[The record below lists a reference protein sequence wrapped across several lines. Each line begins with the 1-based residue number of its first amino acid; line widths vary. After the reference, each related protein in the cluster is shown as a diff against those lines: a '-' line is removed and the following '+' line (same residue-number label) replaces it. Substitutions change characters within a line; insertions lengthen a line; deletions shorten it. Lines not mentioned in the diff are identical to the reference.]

1 MSTTTTAAAQRH
13 RLVSFPAAVAA
24 FSTPAPT
31 VWAPPRRRSAAEAA
45 ASVSLVR
52 RPCHRPRSAAACRWR
67 HASPSV
73 VGWGVVAHPRMGS
86 GPPRRPV
93 EEGEAPEVEGGLLPA
108 ATSKSAAAAAAA
120 AAASA
125 AAGMSGNGE
134 DATKPLVGVPSGSD
148 ADLERDGGGGV
159 VPPGSAS
166 TSGSEVQ
173 VATPGGGDDGIN
185 GAPTRSPLKPTAKQG
200 WLAAAAERALGTS
213 LTPELTAILCVYF
226 VQGALGISRL
236 ALSFFLKDD
245 LGLSPAAVSA
255 LTGILVFP
263 WLIKPLY
270 GFLSDSVPLFGYRRR
285 SYLAGAGVLG
295 AVAWTALATWA
306 STPTQAIVAATLGS
320 ASVAISDVVA
330 DSLVVERSR
339 GASAETAGGLQS
351 LMWGASAT
359 GGLLS
364 AYFSGS
370 LLTILT
376 ARQVFGLTALF
387 PVATA
392 SLSLLIPESPMARRA
407 VHGRLTST
415 VAVFRARAARL
426 WGALSQRQVYL
437 PAAFVFLWQA
447 TPSPDAALFFFQTS
461 ELGFGPEFLGRVR
474 LVSSA
479 ASLVGVFVFRR
490 FLRSV
495 PTKQVMLWATIVGLP
510 LSLTQ
515 LALVTR
521 LNVSLGIPDRLFALT
536 DTAVLTVL
544 GQVSFMPTLV
554 LAARLCPPDVEASLF
569 AALMSVYNASG
580 VVSNES
586 GAALTAA
593 LGVSEGHYDN
603 LALLV
608 GMCCFLGV
616 LPLPL
621 LGWLDE
627 APANGGHEAAGEGK
641 KAEEKV

>member
-1 MSTTTTAAAQRH
+1 M
-13 RLVSFPAAVAA
+13 
-24 FSTPAPT
+24 
-31 VWAPPRRRSAAEAA
+31 
-45 ASVSLVR
+45 
-52 RPCHRPRSAAACRWR
+52 
-67 HASPSV
+67 
-73 VGWGVVAHPRMGS
+73 GVQ
-86 GPPRRPV
+86 
-93 EEGEAPEVEGGLLPA
+93 
-108 ATSKSAAAAAAA
+108 
-120 AAASA
+120 
-125 AAGMSGNGE
+125 
-134 DATKPLVGVPSGSD
+134 SGSE

-159 VPPGSAS
+159 VVSNTAPAVGS
-166 TSGSEVQ
+166 Q
-173 VATPGGGDDGIN
+173 VRATTPGGGEEGNN
-185 GAPTRSPLKPTAKQG
+185 GVSSHSPVPPSAERGRL
-200 WLAAAAERALGTS
+200 LAFAERALGTP

-255 LTGILVFP
+255 LTGITVFP

-270 GFLSDSVPLFGYRRR
+270 GFLSDSLPLFGYRRR

-306 STPTQAIVAATLGS
+306 TTPTQAIAAATLGS

-370 LLTILT
+370 LLTIFT

-387 PVATA
+387 PIATA
-392 SLSLLIPESPMARRA
+392 SLSLLIPEARVARRSGSGGLA
-407 VHGRLTST
+407 ST
-415 VAVFRARAARL
+415 VADFRVRAARL

-447 TPSPDAALFFFQTS
+447 TPSADAALFFFQTG

-490 FLRSV
+490 YLRSV
-495 PTKQVMLWATIVGLP
+495 PTKQVMLWATLIGLP

-515 LALVTR
+515 LVLVTR
-521 LNVSLGIPDRLFALT
+521 LNVALGIPDRLFALT
-536 DTAVLTVL
+536 DAAVLTVL

-627 APANGGHEAAGEGK
+627 APANGGGDVAGEGK

>member
-1 MSTTTTAAAQRH
+1 M
-13 RLVSFPAAVAA
+13 
-24 FSTPAPT
+24 
-31 VWAPPRRRSAAEAA
+31 
-45 ASVSLVR
+45 
-52 RPCHRPRSAAACRWR
+52 
-67 HASPSV
+67 
-73 VGWGVVAHPRMGS
+73 
-86 GPPRRPV
+86 
-93 EEGEAPEVEGGLLPA
+93 
-108 ATSKSAAAAAAA
+108 
-120 AAASA
+120 
-125 AAGMSGNGE
+125 
-134 DATKPLVGVPSGSD
+134 GVPSGSE

-159 VPPGSAS
+159 VAPDRTAATGSGVRA
-166 TSGSEVQ
+166 
-173 VATPGGGDDGIN
+173 ATPGGGDEGSR
-185 GAPTRSPLKPTAKQG
+185 GVPTRSPLPPSAEQG
-200 WLAAAAERALGTS
+200 WLLAAAERALGTP

-255 LTGILVFP
+255 LTGITVFP

-270 GFLSDSVPLFGYRRR
+270 GFLSDTLPLFGYRRR

-306 STPTQAIVAATLGS
+306 TTPTQAIAAATLGS

-387 PVATA
+387 PIATA
-392 SLSLLIPESPMARRA
+392 SLSLLIPEARVARRSGSGGLA
-407 VHGRLTST
+407 ST
-415 VAVFRARAARL
+415 VAKFRVRAARL

-447 TPSPDAALFFFQTS
+447 TPSADAALFFFQTS

-490 FLRSV
+490 YLRSV
-495 PTKQVMLWATIVGLP
+495 PTKQVMLWATLIGLP

-521 LNVSLGIPDRLFALT
+521 LNVALGIPDRLFALT
-536 DTAVLTVL
+536 DAAVLTVL

-554 LAARLCPPDVEASLF
+554 LAARLCPPEVEASLF

-627 APANGGHEAAGEGK
+627 APANGGGEVAGEGK